1 MNKETIIKTII
12 FIIGFLFIFLLIYPE
27 KIGCYN
33 SGCFEVSL
41 MFSFLFAWQKL
52 NEYDFLKGNAF
63 YGVYTYG
70 IKIPSLQENSS
81 DENKLRRLLW
91 FLSLI
96 SFDIM
101 IFYAVYKLSWIFN

>member
-41 MFSFLFAWQKL
+41 M
-52 NEYDFLKGNAF
+52 
-63 YGVYTYG
+63 
-70 IKIPSLQENSS
+70 
-81 DENKLRRLLW
+81 
-91 FLSLI
+91 
-96 SFDIM
+96 
-101 IFYAVYKLSWIFN
+101 

>member
-1 MNKETIIKTII
+1 
-12 FIIGFLFIFLLIYPE
+12 
-27 KIGCYN
+27 
-33 SGCFEVSL
+33 

-81 DENKLRRLLW
+81 YFLGHLVGLIENP
-91 FLSLI
+91 
-96 SFDIM
+96 
-101 IFYAVYKLSWIFN
+101 A